1 MQKREEELLEV
12 LNNRVVNRKTR
23 SILTMFSIY
32 FFWMMLDSIFWVSSY
47 PAHYVQFVGSNL
59 VRLIPGFII
68 CYLLFTI
75 QTKLLRQYS
84 HKILLLVI
92 LVIVSI
98 MLLSIVDAALYF
110 INFNLWVNSPEWKI
124 NITAILQQSIN
135 SFITFIGTTG
145 LFYIIYYRTVIKKKE
160 EQIAEATALANEAR
174 LLMLRYQI
182 NPHFLFNSLNA
193 IQSMIEKDKS
203 RAKEMIGDLAE
214 FFRYTLSK
222 NDRMFVTINE
232 ELEAVKKYFAIQ
244 KDRFGNRLDISLQI
258 DPMVY
263 EISIPFFL
271 IHPLVENAIK
281 YGFASHSE
289 ILRLIVK
296 IELDDDK
303 LTIRISNSGGLLQAE
318 DPDVKEKTSTKT
330 GIDNIKKR
338 LALFYPGKHEFS
350 LVENEGYVHSIISI
364 NLGSPNESSDS
375 RR

>member
-1 MQKREEELLEV
+1 MQKRDEELLEV
-12 LNNRVVNRKTR
+12 LNNRVVIRKAR

-32 FFWMMLDSIFWVSSY
+32 FFWMMLDSIFWVSSF

-59 VRLIPGFII
+59 VRLVPGFII
-68 CYLLFTI
+68 CYLLFNI
-75 QTKLLRQYS
+75 QTKLLKKYS
-84 HKILLLVI
+84 HKILLLTI
-92 LVIVSI
+92 LIIVSI
-98 MLLSIVDAALYF
+98 MFLSIVDSALYLV
-110 INFNLWVNSPEWKI
+110 NFNFWVTSPEWKI
-124 NITAILQQSIN
+124 TIAAILQQSIN
-135 SFITFIGTTG
+135 SFIVFIGTTG

-160 EQIAEATALANEAR
+160 EQIAEAITLASEAQ

-203 RAKEMIGDLAE
+203 RAKEMIGDLAD

-222 NDRMFVTINE
+222 NDQMFVTIKE

-244 KDRFGNRLDISLQI
+244 KDRFGNRLDICMQI
-258 DPMVY
+258 DPGAY
-263 EISIPFFL
+263 EIVIPFFL

-281 YGFASHSE
+281 YGFASHTE

-296 IELDDDK
+296 VELNENK
-303 LTIRISNSGGLLQAE
+303 LSIRISNSGGLLQAE
-318 DPDVKEKTSTKT
+318 DSEVKEKNSTKT

-338 LALFYPGKHEFS
+338 LALFYPEKHEFS
-350 LVENEGYVHSIISI
+350 LVEKEGYVHSIISI

>member
-1 MQKREEELLEV
+1 
-12 LNNRVVNRKTR
+12 
-23 SILTMFSIY
+23 
-32 FFWMMLDSIFWVSSY
+32 MLDSIFWVSSY